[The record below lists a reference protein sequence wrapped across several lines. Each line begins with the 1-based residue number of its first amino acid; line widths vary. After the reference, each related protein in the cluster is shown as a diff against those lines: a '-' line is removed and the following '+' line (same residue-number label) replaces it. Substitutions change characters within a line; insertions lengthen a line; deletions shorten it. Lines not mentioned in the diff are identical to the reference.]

1 MAKHHV
7 RGSRLRGSARIAV
20 IAGAIVGSAALPAV
34 PALAQTIQVPG
45 VGAVEIPDV
54 PQPIK
59 DQIAAPQTQD
69 LLNQVPQPYQ
79 DQARDLANQ
88 IAPPPSAAIG
98 LRALQAAESQ
108 IGTPYVWGGSQPGG
122 FDCSGLLQWSY
133 EQEGV
138 DLPRTSEQQQNVG
151 TPVALEDAQ
160 PGDLVIYNGG
170 SHAAIYAGG
179 GQVVHAPASGQ
190 DVTYA
195 PVDQMP
201 IDSIRRPVEA

>member
-1 MAKHHV
+1 MAKPSF
-7 RGSRLRGSARIAV
+7 RAAV
-20 IAGAIVGSAALPAV
+20 IAGAIVGSAALPAI

-45 VGAVEIPDV
+45 FGAVEIPDV

-59 DQIAAPQTQD
+59 DQITSPQAQD

-79 DQARDLANQ
+79 DQARDVVGQ
-88 IAPPPSAAIG
+88 IAPAPSASRG

-122 FDCSGLLQWSY
+122 FDCSGLVQWSY
-133 EQEGV
+133 GQEGV
-138 DLPRTSEQQQNVG
+138 DMPRTSEQQENVG

-160 PGDLVIYNGG
+160 PGDVVIYNGG
-170 SHAAIYAGG
+170 SHTALYAGN
-179 GQVVHAPASGQ
+179 GQVVHAPSSGQ